1 MMNFCYLFQTKS
13 NTKHRTQRFTHM
25 SNNQTSP
32 QISTSISTKDIEI
45 SQLHYTKTHKHMNKT
60 KKHTQRRVAC
70 VFFLLS
76 PPV

>member
-1 MMNFCYLFQTKS
+1 
-13 NTKHRTQRFTHM
+13 M

-60 KKHTQRRVAC
+60 KKTHKEE
-70 VFFLLS
+70 
-76 PPV
+76 